1 MEKPVIKSILVEN
14 YTAKIEITSVKGA
27 NIYYTLDGTDPTS
40 ESLLY
45 GDSFDYPLPNTVIK
59 AIAILGDD
67 ISEISEFTCM
77 VPCVAGSLNVLK
89 SNVKTLIISEPLD
102 FCHSDHDGLIESIII
117 GNGSI
122 NNIENFMYLE
132 GLIYPLGLEFEKY
145 FKNAGD
151 FNMYYWTKGQILT
164 YNNKLIR
171 YDGTSWHT
179 LQEIYSDKFN
189 NKPTVEQGIPIGFA
203 YFCTDKKSPESTQ
216 PGLMIYHKGNN
227 VWIDSMNR
235 IVDDNYPKQ
244 TKIFVSK
251 EEVSNA
257 INNDLFRSSHNIVTS
272 LSNVPTDKFLVI
284 AEIQTSIN
292 QSFSLS
298 GNTLEAGKEIHV
310 IIHNNT
316 DKKLIV
322 TIPDNLPYINC
333 NGESILSILG
343 NSYAEINII
352 SIGDKLYVRTI

>member
-1 MEKPVIKSILVEN
+1 MDKPIIKSIRDAGICKLQ
-14 YTAKIEITSVKGA
+14 ITSTDVA
-27 NIYYTLDGTDPTS
+27 SIYYTIDGTEPNINST
-40 ESLLY
+40 LY
-45 GDSFDYPLPNTVIK
+45 TEPINYPDKGTVLK
-59 AIAILGDD
+59 AIALRDSEQ
-67 ISEISEFTCM
+67 SEITEYICIHYLRGGGYMPNSYRQFGTILITEPIDVCGEELTTVNMSISGFGKICNASRIWSSAAYIMPMGIDYDIYFINCGEFDRHIWK
-77 VPCVAGSLNVLK
+77 A
-89 SNVKTLIISEPLD
+89 
-102 FCHSDHDGLIESIII
+102 
-117 GNGSI
+117 
-122 NNIENFMYLE
+122 
-132 GLIYPLGLEFEKY
+132 
-145 FKNAGD
+145 
-151 FNMYYWTKGQILT
+151 GQIFT
-164 YNNKLIR
+164 KNNKLIR

-203 YFCTDKKSPESTQ
+203 YFCTDKQSPESTQ

-235 IVDDNYPKQ
+235 IVDDNYPQQ

-284 AEIQTSIN
+284 AEIQSAVN

-310 IIHNNT
+310 IIHNNSGSKIT
-316 DKKLIV
+316 V

-333 NGESILSILG
+333 NGESILSILK